1 MVPQPPEPK
10 YPSLA
15 MTHPVKPS
23 TKSLWPLV
31 TAMLV
36 LLSATAT
43 AQTTL
48 VGITNHTWKYHAT
61 TGSDPGAGWQ
71 NPGFDDSAW
80 PSGRGLFGIDS
91 GYPFPFATSFP
102 GPSAGGPVVA
112 FFRTTFN
119 WSGSPIGQV
128 FTMTNYFDD
137 GVVLYLNGVELTR
150 FNMPAGPADQNTL
163 AIATI
168 TEPVVRLHQVALDFL
183 TNGNPNPLL
192 NGQNVLAASVHNN
205 TPTSSDTVFGLALN
219 AGHIDPCFFDPLQP
233 TNRFVLQ
240 GRSTTFTISVGC
252 LPAPTVQWYRDTGS
266 GEEPVLGATAMS
278 YTLTNAGFTDIGVY
292 YAKATNPGGTVE
304 SRHALLTLIA
314 DATAP
319 KLVAGRLGVNNRQII
334 VQADETLCLD
344 WVSCGVQ
351 PPQGWDWEVFP
362 VDDPLNPLPIDFI
375 EINGATLTFT
385 LDGSTPWQ
393 FDTPYVVR
401 LNPAGLGQLAD
412 PFGNTLNPG
421 DPGSSVTLAAVP
433 SAISVKPVVG
443 SDLYTFDTPPGA
455 WEFSTFNWVGES
467 NGTQET
473 AETVNAAVQMLDV
486 SLIASPLAG
495 ASGLPPGATG
505 GANYAIDGRYLA
517 TRPAGTRGNV
527 VLARLRND
535 TGAARFCIQ
544 LQYTLGIYAP
554 TFEEV
559 PGHIVYYSFS
569 GASNTWIR
577 IPALSGDGVAG
588 AKTAL
593 LDLGFSPWSAGAML
607 YVLFADDNGSG
618 SPDTGLSID
627 NFKVSNPFCDP
638 WPSITAQPVS
648 VYTNEGAVVR
658 FSIVAQGMPPLAYQW
673 FKDGIPFVDGGTI
686 SGAATAQLTI
696 NGVAACSNASHVGS
710 YYCRVTNS
718 VQSVTSTVA
727 TLTIA
732 LDLVRPVLTR
742 ALGPNPTTV
751 LLAFSKNMG
760 TNAGDPA
767 RYAFTDGI
775 TVSAAS
781 VSSNTVTLTTS
792 PRPVGIA
799 SLRLTGITD
808 NRGCPSVISPNP
820 TFVQLTTVQV
830 IDPWNS
836 AWRYH
841 TNNLDTAPDWHT
853 TGGAGWRNGNG
864 IFGTET
870 TAATLALLPAP
881 IATVIPPPNTNN
893 QFLTSYFRKTVI
905 LPALAAGQTYALGY
919 YADDGA
925 VFYLDGVE
933 IGRFN
938 MPTGAVTFLTFAT
951 ASLPEGVARVLPFTA
966 AAGTHILAAEIH
978 QNANVSSD
986 TLFGAQVIVLPTE
999 APSLSIRPDGTN
1011 ALLTWIADSSLKLH
1025 SSTNLTGPYDA
1036 VAGNPFRRHAAP
1048 TAASSGRFFR
1058 LNYVPQPG
1066 GQ

>member
-10 YPSLA
+10 YPTLA
-15 MTHPVKPS
+15 MTHPMNPS

-36 LLSATAT
+36 LLAASAI

-48 VGITNHTWKYHAT
+48 VGITNHTWKYYAT
-61 TGSDPGAGWQ
+61 AGGDPGAGWQ
-71 NPGFDDSAW
+71 NPGFDDSSW

-91 GYPFPFATSFP
+91 GYPYPFVTGFPSA
-102 GPSAGGPVVA
+102 SAGGPVVV

-150 FNMPAGPADQNTL
+150 FNMPAGVADQNTL
-163 AIATI
+163 AIASL
-168 TEPVVRLHQVALDFL
+168 TEPVVRLHQVTLDFL

-205 TPTSSDTVFGLALN
+205 TFSSSDTVFGLAVN
-219 AGHIDPCFFDPLQP
+219 AGPIDPCHFDPLQP

-266 GEEPVLGATAMS
+266 GEDLVPGATSLS
-278 YTLTNAGFTDIGVY
+278 YTLPNAAFTDIGVY

-304 SRHALLTLIA
+304 SRRALLTLIA

-319 KLVAGRLGVNNRQII
+319 KLVSGRLGTSQRQII

-344 WVSCGVQ
+344 WVRCGIQ
-351 PPQGWDWEVFP
+351 SPQGWDWEVFSVADPLDVLP
-362 VDDPLNPLPIDFI
+362 VDFV
-375 EINGATLTFT
+375 EINGSTLTFT
-385 LDGSTPWQ
+385 LDGSTPWE
-393 FDTPYVVR
+393 FDTAYVVR
-401 LNPAGLGQLAD
+401 LNPVGSGQLAD

-421 DPGSSVTLAAVP
+421 DPGSSVTVSAVP
-433 SAISVKPVVG
+433 SAISVRPVAG

-455 WEFSTFNWVGES
+455 LEFSTFTWAGDS

-473 AETVNAAVQMLDV
+473 AETVNAAVQMLDAAT
-486 SLIASPLAG
+486 ITSPLASDLG
-495 ASGLPPGATG
+495 SPPIARLE
-505 GANYAIDGRYLA
+505 ARYAIDGRNIV

-535 TGAARFCIQ
+535 TGTARFCLQ
-544 LQYTLGIYAP
+544 LQYTLGVAVP

-559 PGHIVYYSFS
+559 PGQMVYYSLT
-569 GASNTWIR
+569 G
-577 IPALSGDGVAG
+577 IPYSWTLLPGISGDGVAG

-618 SPDTGLSID
+618 SPDTSLAID
-627 NFKVSNPFCDP
+627 NFKISTPFCDP
-638 WPSITAQPVS
+638 WPSITAQPISVS
-648 VYTNEGAVVR
+648 TNEGAVVR
-658 FSIVAQGMPPLAYQW
+658 FAVVAQGSPPLAYRW
-673 FKDGIPFVDGGTI
+673 FKNGAPLVDGGAI
-686 SGAATAQLTI
+686 SGAATAQITI
-696 NGVAACSNASHVGS
+696 NGVATCGNASHVGS
-710 YYCRVTNS
+710 YYCVVSNLS
-718 VQSVTSTVA
+718 SQSATSAVA
-727 TLTIA
+727 TLTVA
-732 LDLVRPVLTR
+732 LDVVRPVLTR
-742 ALGPNPTTV
+742 ALGHNPTTV

-775 TVSAAS
+775 AVSTAS

-792 PRPVGIA
+792 PRPVGTAI
-799 SLRLTGITD
+799 LTITGVND
-808 NRGCPSVISPNP
+808 NRGCPSVLDPNP
-820 TFVQLTTVQV
+820 TIVQLTTVQV
-830 IDPWNS
+830 IDSWGSVWSYN
-836 AWRYH
+836 A
-841 TNNLDTAPDWHT
+841 NNLDTAPDWRT
-853 TGGAGWRNGNG
+853 TGGAGWRSGNG
-864 IFGTET
+864 LFGTET
-870 TAATLALLPAP
+870 TAATLAVLPAP
-881 IATVIPPPNTNN
+881 IATAIPLPNSNN
-893 QFLTSYFRKTVI
+893 QFLTSYFRKAIT
-905 LPALAAGQTYALGY
+905 LPALEAGQTYALGY

-933 IGRFN
+933 TGRFN
-938 MPTGAVTFLTFAT
+938 MPTGAVTYSTFAT
-951 ASLPEGVARVLPFTA
+951 TAVTEGVARVLPFTA

-978 QNANVSSD
+978 QNAPTSSD
-986 TLFGAQVIVLPTE
+986 TLFGA
-999 APSLSIRPDGTN
+999 
-1011 ALLTWIADSSLKLH
+1011 
-1025 SSTNLTGPYDA
+1025 
-1036 VAGNPFRRHAAP
+1036 
-1048 TAASSGRFFR
+1048 
-1058 LNYVPQPG
+1058 
-1066 GQ
+1066 